1 MKRETAA
8 SAVKLAF
15 NAAALCLAWQ
25 AVRFC
30 LGDIGNV
37 MVPFFDFIRYL
48 SGVEST
54 PEPTG
59 FIGAI
64 AGGTTTLVQ
73 GLFGF
78 VAWLMMAAWVVAFGG
93 HAERIVSVG
102 WHQYRAEER
111 EASEAARVAQ
121 ERQAAKDR
129 RRELRRKVLEAREPR
144 RGSSGFFPF
153 LLGLLIGSLFL

>member
-78 VAWLMMAAWVVAFGG
+78 VAWLMLVGG
-93 HAERIVSVG
+93 GRRLNRLDGQTQTHN
-102 WHQYRAEER
+102 
-111 EASEAARVAQ
+111 
-121 ERQAAKDR
+121 AKDR
-129 RRELRRKVLEAREPR
+129 GQAANFRVA
-144 RGSSGFFPF
+144 
-153 LLGLLIGSLFL
+153 LL